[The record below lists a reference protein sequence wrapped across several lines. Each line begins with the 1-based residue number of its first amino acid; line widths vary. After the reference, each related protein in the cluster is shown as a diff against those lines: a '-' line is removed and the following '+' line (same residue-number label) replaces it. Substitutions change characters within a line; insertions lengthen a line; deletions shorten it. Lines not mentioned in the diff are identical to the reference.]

1 MSSKFEL
8 IMFIKKKIVSMYLL
22 YFEMLIIMQ
31 LMKNL
36 VLYLQ
41 KFKLFN
47 KVNNLLSP
55 LSIFIKITKK
65 IENVK
70 YLQIAQKESK

>member
-1 MSSKFEL
+1 
-8 IMFIKKKIVSMYLL
+8 MYLL